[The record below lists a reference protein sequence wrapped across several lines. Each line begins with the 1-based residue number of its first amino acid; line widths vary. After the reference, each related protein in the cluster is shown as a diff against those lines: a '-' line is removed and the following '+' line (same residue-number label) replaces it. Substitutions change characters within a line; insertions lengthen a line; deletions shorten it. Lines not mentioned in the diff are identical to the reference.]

1 MTERQ
6 LTEEHITELAEIVR
20 EARKL
25 TQQEYEDWKNFV
37 LNCATEKNI
46 GFTKR
51 VLSLVEQCLMDEK
64 EGNEWIKVKY
74 LRG

>member
-6 LTEEHITELAEIVR
+6 LIEEHITELAEIVR

-51 VLSLVEQCLMDEK
+51 VLSLVEQCLMK
-64 EGNEWIKVKY
+64 EGSFMSTELFNVA
-74 LRG
+74 

>member
-6 LTEEHITELAEIVR
+6 LIEEHITELAEIVG

-37 LNCATEKNI
+37 LNSATEKTR
-46 GFTKR
+46 GFAEH
-51 VLSLVEQCLMDEK
+51 VLSLVEQCL
-64 EGNEWIKVKY
+64 
-74 LRG
+74 

>member
-6 LTEEHITELAEIVR
+6 LIEEHITELAEIVR

-51 VLSLVEQCLMDEK
+51 VLSLAEQCLMDEK
-64 EGNEWIKVKY
+64 EGQ
-74 LRG
+74 

>member
-6 LTEEHITELAEIVR
+6 LIEAHITELAEIVG

-25 TQQEYEDWKNFV
+25 TQQEYEGWKNSV
-37 LNCATEKNI
+37 LDSATEKNR
-46 GFTKR
+46 GFTEH

-64 EGNEWIKVKY
+64 
-74 LRG
+74 RGTTNG

>member
-6 LTEEHITELAEIVR
+6 LIEERITELAEIVR

-25 TQQEYEDWKNFV
+25 TQQEYKDWKNFV
-37 LNCATEKNI
+37 LNSATEKTR
-46 GFTKR
+46 GFTER

-64 EGNEWIKVKY
+64 EEQ
-74 LRG
+74 

>member
-6 LTEEHITELAEIVR
+6 LIEEHITELADIVR

-25 TQQEYEDWKNFV
+25 TQQEYKDWKNFV
-37 LNCATEKNI
+37 LNSAAEKTR
-46 GFTKR
+46 GFTER

-64 EGNEWIKVKY
+64 EEQ
-74 LRG
+74 

>member
-6 LTEEHITELAEIVR
+6 LIEEHITELAEIVG

-37 LNCATEKNI
+37 LNSATGKTR
-46 GFTKR
+46 GFTEH
-51 VLSLVEQCLMDEK
+51 VLSLVEQCL
-64 EGNEWIKVKY
+64 
-74 LRG
+74 

>member
-6 LTEEHITELAEIVR
+6 LIEEHITELAEIVG

-37 LNCATEKNI
+37 LNSATEKTR
-46 GFTKR
+46 GFTEH
-51 VLSLVEQCLMDEK
+51 VLSLVEQCL
-64 EGNEWIKVKY
+64 
-74 LRG
+74 

>member
-6 LTEEHITELAEIVR
+6 LIEEHITELAEIVR

-37 LNCATEKNI
+37 LNCATEKTR
-46 GFTKR
+46 GFTER
-51 VLSLVEQCLMDEK
+51 VLLLIEQCLMDEK
-64 EGNEWIKVKY
+64 EGQ
-74 LRG
+74 

>member
-6 LTEEHITELAEIVR
+6 SIEEHITELANIVR

-25 TQQEYEDWKNFV
+25 TQQEYKDWKNFV
-37 LNCATEKNI
+37 LNSATEKTR
-46 GFTKR
+46 GFTER

-64 EGNEWIKVKY
+64 EEQ
-74 LRG
+74 

>member
-6 LTEEHITELAEIVR
+6 LIEEHIAELAEIVG

-25 TQQEYEDWKNFV
+25 TQREYEDWRSSI
-37 LNCATEKNI
+37 LNSATEKNR
-46 GFTKR
+46 GFTEH

-64 EGNEWIKVKY
+64 
-74 LRG
+74 RGTTNG

>member
-6 LTEEHITELAEIVR
+6 LIEEHITELAEIVG
-20 EARKL
+20 EERKL

-37 LNCATEKNI
+37 LNSATEETR
-46 GFTKR
+46 GFTEH

-64 EGNEWIKVKY
+64 
-74 LRG
+74 RGTTNG